1 MDRVQRITGLGQG
14 GYQTIPKFK
23 VVFDEQEAHRAMD
36 QCKLRAGLRRT
47 LQTWRDVTFS
57 LF

>member
-1 MDRVQRITGLGQG
+1 MDRVQRITRLGQG

-36 QCKLRAGLRRT
+36 QCKLGAGL
-47 LQTWRDVTFS
+47 
-57 LF
+57 